1 MKKDLFAKGVI
12 GLSATSIIAA
22 SCSSESVWMDNDDP
36 SEIESQFSD
45 EGSPVINIKLSDE
58 ETGYLRFLNGLAADI
73 IKEPAVA
80 REFAKDPS
88 AFVKQYGYQ
97 GKVNLDEG
105 MLKLILALGD
115 EDINT
120 AVNQNDMTTAI
131 ALMEN
136 KGLLDDVS
144 KSEIKIQ
151 FTKEEMRQIYEQMG
165 LDFDEK
171 TFGEKKGVSTAV
183 AATVFYLA
191 AAAIEW
197 VAVGHTVAGAFN
209 LAAYFTF
216 VIYSEAYFLGL
227 TERDVDGTIHR
238 NLPLKI
244 WSLKGQDANT
254 YIAADKYVTDQAK
267 KMMKLIKD
275 NDPKALEKIDESQLE
290 QILKLSIAN
299 APIKK

>member
-1 MKKDLFAKGVI
+1 M
-12 GLSATSIIAA
+12 
-22 SCSSESVWMDNDDP
+22 
-36 SEIESQFSD
+36 
-45 EGSPVINIKLSDE
+45 
-58 ETGYLRFLNGLAADI
+58 
-73 IKEPAVA
+73 
-80 REFAKDPS
+80 
-88 AFVKQYGYQ
+88 
-97 GKVNLDEG
+97 
-105 MLKLILALGD
+105 
-115 EDINT
+115 
-120 AVNQNDMTTAI
+120 
-131 ALMEN
+131 
-136 KGLLDDVS
+136 
-144 KSEIKIQ
+144 
-151 FTKEEMRQIYEQMG
+151 
-165 LDFDEK
+165 
-171 TFGEKKGVSTAV
+171 